1 MMKKTKLRYILYF
14 FNYSQ
19 LKMSKTLWTRCIMI
33 NSMQKVNTNQSNLS
47 YLSIHC
53 LERIFF
59 IMFFLTI
66 EESFL
71 RWLNFSSKIL
81 QAWFQTFIL
90 PKLRRK
96 EKKKLSHVFKIY
108 LYIIQPFSLLHLWLC
123 LQQMSL
129 AGGQQLRPGYPA
141 PQVWWLKSSLF
152 WLSYLLIV
160 LTYYF

>member
-33 NSMQKVNTNQSNLS
+33 NSMQKVNTNQSNLI

-108 LYIIQPFSLLHLWLC
+108 LYIIQPFSYYISDFACSKWVWPAA
-123 LQQMSL
+123 SSSGL
-129 AGGQQLRPGYPA
+129 ATLPPRCDD
-141 PQVWWLKSSLF
+141 
-152 WLSYLLIV
+152 
-160 LTYYF
+160 